1 MEHRDL
7 INNQND
13 DIALRRV
20 INEPKRGIGKKAI
33 ENLSNEATR
42 LGSSMFDAISKGRE
56 LAFKDLILDMIKAQD
71 NLSLTEFI
79 DYVID
84 YISFLNNRE

>member
-1 MEHRDL
+1 
-7 INNQND
+7 
-13 DIALRRV
+13 
-20 INEPKRGIGKKAI
+20 
-33 ENLSNEATR
+33 
-42 LGSSMFDAISKGRE
+42 MFDAISKGRE

-84 YISFLNNRE
+84 KSGMKESLTSEKSLENDLRLDNLEEFKSVTASFEERTG